1 MAAPL
6 GWKDFASGDVLTA
19 ADMDG
24 YVMAQIIGVFA
35 DATARDAAITS
46 PQEGQHAWLKSDNS
60 LYFYNGSS
68 WEASPVGDITGVT
81 AGSGLTGGGASGAV
95 TLKVD
100 TDAKGDLVVG
110 TGADTSTKLSVGTN
124 TYVLTA
130 DSSTAS
136 GLVWAAPTTGDIT
149 GVTAGTAISGGGT
162 SGTVTV
168 NADVNGASAVTAVA
182 TDYVLIS
189 DTSDS
194 NNTKKALISDITAL
208 AGDITGVTA
217 GTAMSGGGST
227 GAVTVNVDV
236 NSASAVTAV
245 STDYVLIAD
254 TSDSNNTKKALV
266 SDIATDP
273 IPLILALS

>member
-6 GWKDFASGDVLTA
+6 GWKDFSTGDVLTA

-24 YVMAQIIGVFA
+24 YVMAQIIAVFA
-35 DATARDAAITS
+35 SATARDAAITS
-46 PQEGQHAWLKSDNS
+46 PQEGQHCFLKDTNS
-60 LYFYNGSS
+60 FLFYNGSA

-81 AGSGLTGGGASGAV
+81 AGSGLTGGGTSGDV
-95 TLKVD
+95 TVKID

-136 GLVWAAPTTGDIT
+136 GLAWAEPTT
-149 GVTAGTAISGGGT
+149 
-162 SGTVTV
+162 
-168 NADVNGASAVTAVA
+168 
-182 TDYVLIS
+182 
-189 DTSDS
+189 
-194 NNTKKALISDITAL
+194 
-208 AGDITGVTA
+208 GDITGVTA
-217 GTAMSGGGST
+217 GTAMSGGGSS

-236 NSASAVTAV
+236 HSASAVTAV

-266 SDIATDP
+266 SDLASDP

>member
-136 GLVWAAPTTGDIT
+136 GLVWSAPTTGDIT
-149 GVTAGTAISGGGT
+149 GVTAGTALSGGGS
-162 SGTVTV
+162 SGAVTL
-168 NADVNGASAVTAVA
+168 NSDVNGASAVTAVA
-182 TDYVLIS
+182 GDYVLIS

-194 NNTKKALISDITAL
+194 NNTKKALISDI
-208 AGDITGVTA
+208 
-217 GTAMSGGGST
+217 
-227 GAVTVNVDV
+227 
-236 NSASAVTAV
+236 V
-245 STDYVLIAD
+245 SLVP
-254 TSDSNNTKKALV
+254 DS
-266 SDIATDP
+266 DP
-273 IPLILALS
+273 IPLIMALS

>member
-24 YVMAQIIGVFA
+24 YVMAQIIAVFA
-35 DATARDAAITS
+35 DSSARDSAISS
-46 PQEGQHAWLKSDNS
+46 PQEGQHCFLKDTNS
-60 LYFYNGSS
+60 FMCYNGSA

-81 AGSGLTGGGASGAV
+81 AGSGLAGGGTSGSV
-95 TLKVD
+95 TLTVD
-100 TDAKGDLVVG
+100 TDAKGDLIVG
-110 TGADTSTKLSVGTN
+110 TGADAATKLSVGSD

-130 DSSTAS
+130 DASTPS
-136 GLVWAAPTTGDIT
+136 GLTWAAPTTGDIT
-149 GVTAGTAISGGGT
+149 GVTAGTA
-162 SGTVTV
+162 
-168 NADVNGASAVTAVA
+168 
-182 TDYVLIS
+182 
-189 DTSDS
+189 
-194 NNTKKALISDITAL
+194 
-208 AGDITGVTA
+208 
-217 GTAMSGGGST
+217 MSGGGSS

-266 SDIATDP
+266 SDLASDP

>member
-6 GWKDFASGDVLTA
+6 GWKDFSAGDTLTA

-24 YVMAQIIGVFA
+24 YVMAQVIAVFA
-35 DATARDAAITS
+35 DSSARDSAISS
-46 PQEGQHAWLKSDNS
+46 PQEGQHCFLKDTNS
-60 LYFYNGSS
+60 FMFYNGSS

-81 AGSGLTGGGASGAV
+81 AG
-95 TLKVD
+95 
-100 TDAKGDLVVG
+100 
-110 TGADTSTKLSVGTN
+110 
-124 TYVLTA
+124 
-130 DSSTAS
+130 
-136 GLVWAAPTTGDIT
+136 
-149 GVTAGTAISGGGT
+149 TAISGGGT
-162 SGTVTV
+162 SGSVTI

-182 TDYVLIS
+182 ADYVLIS

-194 NNTKKALISDITAL
+194 NATKKALISDITAL

-217 GTAMSGGGST
+217 GTAMSGGGSS

-236 NSASAVTAV
+236 HSASAVTAV

-266 SDIATDP
+266 SDLSTDP

>member
-46 PQEGQHAWLKSDNS
+46 PQEGQHAFLKSDNG
-60 LYFYNGSS
+60 LYYYDGSS
-68 WEASPVGDITGVT
+68 WTASPVGDITGITT
-81 AGSGLTGGGASGAV
+81 AANSGMAGGASSGTASISVDANNLSTV
-95 TLKVD
+95 TATTADYIIIEDVD
-100 TDAKGDLVVG
+100 DN
-110 TGADTSTKLSVGTN
+110 STKKALISDV
-124 TYVLTA
+124 VTA
-130 DSSTAS
+130 
-136 GLVWAAPTTGDIT
+136 GDIT

-168 NADVNGASAVTAVA
+168 NVDVHSATAVTGTSADYLLIA
-182 TDYVLIS
+182 DTD
-189 DTSDS
+189 DS
-194 NNTKKALISDITAL
+194 NNTKKCL
-208 AGDITGVTA
+208 A
-217 GTAMSGGGST
+217 
-227 GAVTVNVDV
+227 
-236 NSASAVTAV
+236 
-245 STDYVLIAD
+245 
-254 TSDSNNTKKALV
+254 

>member
-1 MAAPL
+1 MAATL

-24 YVMAQIIGVFA
+24 YVMAQIIAVFA
-35 DATARDAAITS
+35 DSSARDSAISS
-46 PQEGQHAWLKSDNS
+46 PQEGQHCFLKDTNS
-60 LYFYNGSS
+60 FMFYNGSA

-81 AGSGLTGGGASGAV
+81 AGSGLAGGGTSGSV
-95 TLKVD
+95 TLTVD
-100 TDAKGDLVVG
+100 TDAKGDLIVG
-110 TGADTSTKLSVGTN
+110 TGADAATKLSVGSD

-130 DSSTAS
+130 DASTTS
-136 GLVWAAPTTGDIT
+136 GLTWAAPTTGDIT
-149 GVTAGTAISGGGT
+149 GVTAGTA
-162 SGTVTV
+162 
-168 NADVNGASAVTAVA
+168 
-182 TDYVLIS
+182 
-189 DTSDS
+189 
-194 NNTKKALISDITAL
+194 
-208 AGDITGVTA
+208 
-217 GTAMSGGGST
+217 MSGGGSS

-266 SDIATDP
+266 SDLASEP

>member
-6 GWKDFASGDVLTA
+6 GWKDFSTGDVLTA

-24 YVMAQIIGVFA
+24 YVMAQIIAVFA
-35 DATARDAAITS
+35 SATARDAAISS
-46 PQEGQHAWLKSDNS
+46 PQEGQHCFLTDTNS
-60 LYFYNGSS
+60 FQFYNGTA

-81 AGSGLTGGGASGAV
+81 AGSGLTGGGTSGDV
-95 TLKVD
+95 TVKVD

-110 TGADTSTKLSVGTN
+110 TGADTSTKLPVGTN

-136 GLVWAAPTTGDIT
+136 GLAWAAGTAGDIT

-168 NADVNGASAVTAVA
+168 NADVNGASAVTAV
-182 TDYVLIS
+182 
-189 DTSDS
+189 
-194 NNTKKALISDITAL
+194 
-208 AGDITGVTA
+208 
-217 GTAMSGGGST
+217 
-227 GAVTVNVDV
+227 
-236 NSASAVTAV
+236 

-254 TSDSNNTKKALV
+254 TSDSNNTKKALI
-266 SDIATDP
+266 SDITALVPPSDP

>member
-24 YVMAQIIGVFA
+24 YVMAQIIAVFA
-35 DATARDAAITS
+35 DSSARDSAISS
-46 PQEGQHAWLKSDNS
+46 PQEGQHCFLKDTNS
-60 LYFYNGSS
+60 FMFYNGSA

-81 AGSGLTGGGASGAV
+81 AGSGLAGGGTSGSV
-95 TLKVD
+95 TLTVD
-100 TDAKGDLVVG
+100 TDAKGDLIVG
-110 TGADTSTKLSVGTN
+110 TGADAATKLSVGSD

-130 DSSTAS
+130 DASTTS
-136 GLVWAAPTTGDIT
+136 GLTWAAPPT
-149 GVTAGTAISGGGT
+149 
-162 SGTVTV
+162 
-168 NADVNGASAVTAVA
+168 
-182 TDYVLIS
+182 
-189 DTSDS
+189 
-194 NNTKKALISDITAL
+194 
-208 AGDITGVTA
+208 GDITGVTA
-217 GTAMSGGGST
+217 GTAMSGGGSS

-254 TSDSNNTKKALV
+254 TSDSNNTKKGLV
-266 SDIATDP
+266 SDLASDP

>member
-24 YVMAQIIGVFA
+24 YVMAQIIAVFA

-60 LYFYNGSS
+60 LYFYTGSA
-68 WEASPVGDITGVT
+68 WEASPVGDITAVT
-81 AGSGLTGGGASGAV
+81 AGSGLAGGGASGAV
-95 TLKVD
+95 SLTVD
-100 TDAKGDLVVG
+100 TDAKGDLIVG
-110 TGADTSTKLSVGTN
+110 TGSDTATKLSVGTN

-136 GLVWAAPTTGDIT
+136 GLAWAAGTAGDIT

-168 NADVNGASAVTAVA
+168 NADVNGASAVTAV
-182 TDYVLIS
+182 
-189 DTSDS
+189 
-194 NNTKKALISDITAL
+194 
-208 AGDITGVTA
+208 
-217 GTAMSGGGST
+217 
-227 GAVTVNVDV
+227 
-236 NSASAVTAV
+236 

-266 SDIATDP
+266 SDIVSLVPPSDP

>member
-6 GWKDFASGDVLTA
+6 GFKDFSTGDVLTA

-35 DATARDAAITS
+35 DASARNSAISS
-46 PQEGQHAWLKSDNS
+46 PQEGQHCFLKDTNS
-60 LYFYNGSS
+60 FQFYNGTA

-81 AGSGLTGGGASGAV
+81 AGSGLTGGGTSGDV
-95 TLKVD
+95 TVKVD

-110 TGADTSTKLSVGTN
+110 TGADTSTKLPVGTN

-136 GLVWAAPTTGDIT
+136 GLAWAAGTAGDIT

-168 NADVNGASAVTAVA
+168 NADVNGASAVTAV
-182 TDYVLIS
+182 
-189 DTSDS
+189 
-194 NNTKKALISDITAL
+194 
-208 AGDITGVTA
+208 
-217 GTAMSGGGST
+217 
-227 GAVTVNVDV
+227 
-236 NSASAVTAV
+236 

-266 SDIATDP
+266 SDIVSLVPPSDP

>member
-24 YVMAQIIGVFA
+24 YVMAQIIAVFA
-35 DATARDAAITS
+35 DSSARDSAISS
-46 PQEGQHAWLKSDNS
+46 PQEGQHCFLKDTNS
-60 LYFYNGSS
+60 FMFYNGSA

-81 AGSGLTGGGASGAV
+81 AGSGLAGGGTSGSV
-95 TLKVD
+95 TLTVD
-100 TDAKGDLVVG
+100 TDAKGDLIVG
-110 TGADTSTKLSVGTN
+110 TGADAATKLSVGSD

-130 DSSTAS
+130 DASTTS
-136 GLVWAAPTTGDIT
+136 GLTWAAPPT
-149 GVTAGTAISGGGT
+149 
-162 SGTVTV
+162 
-168 NADVNGASAVTAVA
+168 
-182 TDYVLIS
+182 
-189 DTSDS
+189 
-194 NNTKKALISDITAL
+194 
-208 AGDITGVTA
+208 GDITGVTA
-217 GTAMSGGGST
+217 GTAMSGGGSS

-266 SDIATDP
+266 SDLASDP